1 MTTTTL
7 DPSLSV
13 RGKIIAALKADAQL
27 TVIVPAARIYPS
39 KSPASPTFPF
49 IRVPMLIGTVAELD
63 GGSGSD
69 QSGVVHCFTKLKVS
83 TPPAAGDVLDP
94 EAQAATI
101 NAHIV
106 RIVSAIDAVPLADG
120 ESLGVHAVQTQV
132 LEDSAEADA
141 YHGVVQVRAT
151 AT

>member
-13 RGKIIAALKADAQL
+13 RGKLIAAMKADAQL
-27 TVIVPAARIYPS
+27 TAIVPAARIYPS
-39 KSPASPTFPF
+39 KTPATVTWPF
-49 IRVPMLIGTVAELD
+49 IRVPMLTGTVAELD
-63 GGSGSD
+63 GGGGSD
-69 QSGVVHCFTKLKVS
+69 QSGVIHSFTKLS
-83 TPPAAGDVLDP
+83 ATAPDP

-106 RIVSAIDAVPLADG
+106 RIVSGIDDTLLADG

-132 LEDSAEADA
+132 IEDGAEADA
-141 YHGVVQVRAT
+141 YHGLVSIRAT
-151 AT
+151 AS

>member
-1 MTTTTL
+1 MTTTL

-13 RGKIIAALKADAQL
+13 RGKIIAALKADVTL
-27 TVIVPAARIYPS
+27 TAMVPAARIYPG

-69 QSGVVHCFTKLKVS
+69 QSGVIHCFTKLASSV
-83 TPPAAGDVLDP
+83 PDP

-101 NAHIV
+101 NRHIV
-106 RIVSAIDAVPLADG
+106 RIVSQIDDLDLGDG
-120 ESLGVHAVQTQV
+120 ESLGVQAIQTQV
-132 LEDSAEADA
+132 IEDSAEADA
-141 YHGVVQVRAT
+141 YHGLVSVRAT
-151 AT
+151 AS

>member
-1 MTTTTL
+1 MTTM

-27 TVIVPAARIYPS
+27 TAVVPAARIYPG

-69 QSGVVHCFTKLKVS
+69 QSGVIHCFTKLV
-83 TPPAAGDVLDP
+83 TGVPDP

-106 RIVSAIDAVPLADG
+106 RIVSGIDDVTLADG

-141 YHGVVQVRAT
+141 YHGIVQVRAT

>member
-1 MTTTTL
+1 MTTL

-27 TVIVPAARIYPS
+27 TAIVPATRIYPG
-39 KSPASPTFPF
+39 KPPASPTFPF

-63 GGSGSD
+63 GGGGSE
-69 QSGVVHCFTKLKVS
+69 QSGVIHNFTKLANPSV
-83 TPPAAGDVLDP
+83 PDP

-101 NAHIV
+101 NRHIV
-106 RIVSAIDAVPLADG
+106 RIVSGIDDIDLGDG

-132 LEDSAEADA
+132 IEDGAEADA
-141 YHGVVQVRAT
+141 YHGMVTVRAT

>member
-1 MTTTTL
+1 MTTTL

-13 RGKIIAALKADAQL
+13 RGKIIAAMKGDAQL
-27 TVIVPAARIYPS
+27 TAIVPAARIYPG

-49 IRVPMLIGTVAELD
+49 IRVPILTGTVAELD

-69 QSGVVHCFTKLKVS
+69 QSGVIHCFTKLNTASV
-83 TPPAAGDVLDP
+83 PDP

-101 NAHIV
+101 NRHIV
-106 RIVSAIDAVPLADG
+106 RIVSGIDDVDLGDG
-120 ESLGVHAVQTQV
+120 ESLAVQAVQTQV
-132 LEDSAEADA
+132 IEDGAEADA
-141 YHGVVQVRAT
+141 YHGIVSVRAY

>member
-1 MTTTTL
+1 MTTL

-27 TVIVPAARIYPS
+27 TAIVPAARIYPG

-49 IRVPMLIGTVAELD
+49 IRVPMLIGTVTELD
-63 GGSGSD
+63 GGSGSE
-69 QSGVVHCFTKLKVS
+69 QSGVIHCFAKLANTSV
-83 TPPAAGDVLDP
+83 PDP

-101 NAHIV
+101 NRHIV
-106 RIVSAIDAVPLADG
+106 RIVSGIDDVDLGDG
-120 ESLGVHAVQTQV
+120 ESLGVHATQTQV
-132 LEDSAEADA
+132 IEDGAEADA
-141 YHGVVQVRAT
+141 YHGMVTVRAT

>member
-1 MTTTTL
+1 MTTL

-13 RGKIIAALKADAQL
+13 RGKIISALKSDAQL
-27 TVIVPAARIYPS
+27 TAIVPAGRIYPS

-63 GGSGSD
+63 GGSGSE
-69 QSGVVHCFTKLKVS
+69 QSGVIHCFTKI
-83 TPPAAGDVLDP
+83 AASNPDP

-101 NAHIV
+101 NRHIV
-106 RIVSAIDAVPLADG
+106 RILSDIDAVDLGDG
-120 ESLGVHAVQTQV
+120 ESLGIHAVQTQV
-132 LEDSAEADA
+132 IEDSAEADA
-141 YHGVVQVRAT
+141 YHGVVSIRAT

>member
-1 MTTTTL
+1 MTTL

-13 RGKIIAALKADAQL
+13 RGKIIAALKSDAQL
-27 TVIVPAARIYPS
+27 TAIVPAARIYPG

-63 GGSGSD
+63 GGSGSE
-69 QSGVVHCFTKLKVS
+69 QSGVIHCFTKIA
-83 TPPAAGDVLDP
+83 TGNPDP

-101 NAHIV
+101 NRHIV
-106 RIVSAIDAVPLADG
+106 RIVSDIDAVDLGDG
-120 ESLGVHAVQTQV
+120 ESLGIHAVQTQV
-132 LEDSAEADA
+132 IEDSSEADA
-141 YHGVVQVRAT
+141 CHGITSIRAT

>member
-1 MTTTTL
+1 MTTTL

-27 TVIVPAARIYPS
+27 TAIVPAARIYPG
-39 KSPASPTFPF
+39 KSPASPIFPF

-69 QSGVVHCFTKLKVS
+69 QSGVIHCFTKLANPS
-83 TPPAAGDVLDP
+83 LPDP

-101 NAHIV
+101 NRHIV
-106 RIVSAIDAVPLADG
+106 RIVSGIDDVDLGDG

-132 LEDSAEADA
+132 IEDGAEADA
-141 YHGVVQVRAT
+141 YHGMVTVRAT

>member
-1 MTTTTL
+1 MTTM

-13 RGKIIAALKADAQL
+13 RGKIIAALKADGEL
-27 TVIVPAARIYPS
+27 TAFVPAARIYPS
-39 KSPASPTFPF
+39 KTPAAVVFPF
-49 IRVPMLIGTVAELD
+49 IRVPMLTGTVAELD

-69 QSGVVHCFTKLKVS
+69 QSGMIHCFTKLSATV
-83 TPPAAGDVLDP
+83 PDP

-106 RIVSAIDAVPLADG
+106 RIVSGIDAISLGDG

-132 LEDSAEADA
+132 LEDGAEADA
-141 YHGVVQVRAT
+141 FHGIVRVRAT
-151 AT
+151 AS

>member
-1 MTTTTL
+1 MTTTL

-27 TVIVPAARIYPS
+27 TAIVPAARIYPG
-39 KSPASPTFPF
+39 KSPASPVFPF

-63 GGSGSD
+63 GGGGSE
-69 QSGVVHCFTKLKVS
+69 QSGVIHCFTKLKLS
-83 TPPAAGDVLDP
+83 KPPAPEDIKDP

-101 NAHIV
+101 NRHIV
-106 RIVSAIDAVPLADG
+106 RIVSGIDDVDLGDG
-120 ESLGVHAVQTQV
+120 ESLGVHATQTQV
-132 LEDSAEADA
+132 IEDGAEADA
-141 YHGVVQVRAT
+141 YHGMVTVRAT